1 MIIYINFLF
10 SLIIIQ
16 DPLKYVHYMF
26 GSIMTFFLNLS
37 FLYCLISPQ
46 LLFFS
51 QHELMVKT
59 CAEIVNELVT
69 ATVTGKDVNLNGLK
83 NRVARRNKLQNL
95 PKLVDIIAA
104 IPDQHRAALLPK
116 LKAKPIRTASGVCIY
131 FSFFFPVYSI
141 MLICVP
147 NFVFYVYIDCCCSCH
162 V

>member
-1 MIIYINFLF
+1 
-10 SLIIIQ
+10 
-16 DPLKYVHYMF
+16 
-26 GSIMTFFLNLS
+26 
-37 FLYCLISPQ
+37 
-46 LLFFS
+46 
-51 QHELMVKT
+51 MVKT

-131 FSFFFPVYSI
+131 SSFFSCFFYHAD
-141 MLICVP
+141 LCVP